1 MLICPLPH
9 SEYTENHCL
18 EGKLNFLHCCLVWEK
33 KKKKSLLSAFPET
46 YKVQSKKDGNRHKI
60 EVREKGRG

>member
-1 MLICPLPH
+1 M
-9 SEYTENHCL
+9 
-18 EGKLNFLHCCLVWEK
+18 EK

-60 EVREKGRG
+60 EFREKEGDETAFKLSSQVVV

>member
-1 MLICPLPH
+1 MNVQKITVLEENLIFYIPAL
-9 SEYTENHCL
+9 Y
-18 EGKLNFLHCCLVWEK
+18 GK
-33 KKKKSLLSAFPET
+33 KKKKKKESLLSAFPET

>member
-1 MLICPLPH
+1 MNIQKITVLKENLIFYIAAL
-9 SEYTENHCL
+9 Y
-18 EGKLNFLHCCLVWEK
+18 G